1 LNQIFSSW
9 SGCKDCYL
17 AAYRTSANR
26 MKVRYQGNTV
36 TEDDQ
41 RTCSHSLPA
50 GIIRLQARTTHPTC
64 KAAFTK
70 MLRHFRQ
77 EEIDGGVFGDIAFNK
92 HRKWIERVYQAADY
106 AYADADITGQ
116 LTELKEIKGVTPYG
130 EAEEYHTLVTDDP
143 FFQKRLEILKTKN
156 ALREEHWFLE
166 ILKADL
172 EGR

>member
-1 LNQIFSSW
+1 
-9 SGCKDCYL
+9 
-17 AAYRTSANR
+17 